1 MKIRKCIGEPLDE
14 REFAIMNLLCAGHR
28 IKSVALQL
36 GKTEQS
42 IHYSIRVIMEKL
54 EAKTL
59 CQAAFLFTNKH
70 IHNEQ

>member
-28 IKSVALQL
+28 IKSVATQL
-36 GKTEQS
+36 SKPERS

-59 CQAAFLFTNKH
+59 CQAAHKFSTRYCK
-70 IHNEQ
+70 

>member
-14 REFAIMNLLCAGHR
+14 QEFSIMNLLCAGHR
-28 IKSVALQL
+28 IKSIATQL
-36 GKTEQS
+36 CKTERS

-59 CQAAFLFTNKH
+59 YQAVHKFSTRY
-70 IHNEQ
+70 

>member
-1 MKIRKCIGEPLDE
+1 MKIRKCTGDPLDE
-14 REFAIMNLLCAGHR
+14 HEFAIMNLLCAGHR
-28 IKSVALQL
+28 IKSVATQL

-59 CQAAFLFTNKH
+59 CQAAYKYSTRYCK
-70 IHNEQ
+70 